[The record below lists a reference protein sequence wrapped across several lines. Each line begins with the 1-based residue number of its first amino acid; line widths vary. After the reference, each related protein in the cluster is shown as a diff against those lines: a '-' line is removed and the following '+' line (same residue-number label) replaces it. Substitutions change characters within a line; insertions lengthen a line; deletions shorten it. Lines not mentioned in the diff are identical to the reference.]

1 MDILILQ
8 LADLAESIFE
18 AIWLPLI
25 IWTVLTTV
33 VWGALSLIKNIHPV
47 YQYHTRMALIFSLPA
62 GLLTLVAI
70 NNLAEWISTSTTETT
85 LKVLTLTSPVD
96 VTFIPEESTALPLI
110 SMIQAILFT
119 IFILGMVYF
128 ICRIFMHSYNLIKLR
143 SSFSFKPIKELE
155 ALTANNIG
163 LALATGKDV
172 RITFLESDIIPVTF
186 GFRKPV
192 ILLPASLK
200 HQPDKMNLAIRHELT
215 HISQHDFFSHLMV
228 IITEAFFWFHPL
240 VHILKRELIDYREMR
255 CDNLVLSESSISR
268 KEYASLLLELIP
280 MPNLNKE
287 LSVNMAQE
295 SSNLKKR
302 ITMITQQTKTEK
314 IPKWSSLLL
323 LGIVFLTTAFAMA
336 CTDMQTQ
343 TVFDEEELDLMTNI
357 DKTGEQGYH
366 EIIIYM
372 SEEEQANRH
381 ESKLEQLRML
391 EPEHIEAIQV
401 WKGDQAVEKFGSRG
415 EKGVI
420 QVRTKLD
427 AESYNNTL
435 RALGMNPVT
444 PESLTP
450 QNSESSPQDDFFV
463 VVEEMPELIGGLAS
477 LQQKIHYPELA
488 RRAGIEG
495 RVFVQFVVDE
505 NGNVVDPKIIRGI
518 GGGADEE
525 ALRVVS
531 QAKFNPGIQ
540 RGQPVRVQ
548 YSLPISFRLTGSE
561 STPEQTSSESGNSLD
576 ELAVT
581 GYSAEVEAPATMEK
595 RMFVEVRNEDGQLR
609 GKVLDVETRQPLAG
623 ANVTLAGSNVGAS
636 TDSNGNFSI
645 EVDGSGEYELIFS
658 YIGYEKSSLSI
669 TR

>member
-8 LADLAESIFE
+8 IAELAESIFD
-18 AIWLPLI
+18 AIWLPVV
-25 IWTVLTTV
+25 IWTVFT
-33 VWGALSLIKNIHPV
+33 ALIWTALRLMKNIHPV

-62 GLLTLVAI
+62 GLLALVAI
-70 NNLAEWISTSTTETT
+70 NNLADWISTSTSEAT

-96 VTFIPEESTALPLI
+96 VTFIPEESTGLPLI
-110 SMIQAILFT
+110 SVIQTILFT
-119 IFILGMVYF
+119 VFILGMVYF
-128 ICRIFMHSYNLIKLR
+128 ISRIFMHSYNLVKLR
-143 SSFSFKPIKELE
+143 SSCSFKPIKELDH
-155 ALTANNIG
+155 LSSNNFG

-172 RITFLESDIIPVTF
+172 QITFLDSDIIPVTF
-186 GFRKPV
+186 GFRNPV
-192 ILLPASLK
+192 ILLPVSLK
-200 HQPDKMNLAIRHELT
+200 SQPHKMNLAIRHELT

-228 IITEAFFWFHPL
+228 ILTEAVFWFHPL
-240 VHILKRELIDYREMR
+240 VHRLKRELIDYREMR
-255 CDNLVLSESSISR
+255 CDNMVLSESSISR

-302 ITMITQQTKTEK
+302 ITMITQQTKTQQ

-391 EPEHIEAIQV
+391 EPEHIEAIQI

-435 RALGMNPVT
+435 RALGMNPVN

-450 QNSESSPQDDFFV
+450 EDGVEAQQDDFFV
-463 VVEEMPELIGGLAS
+463 VVEKMPELIGGLGS
-477 LQQKIHYPELA
+477 IQQKMRYPEMA
-488 RRAGIEG
+488 RKAGIEG
-495 RVFVQFVVDE
+495 RVYVQFVVDE
-505 NGNVVDPKIIRGI
+505 NGNVVDPQILRGI

-525 ALRVVS
+525 AIRVVS
-531 QAKFNPGIQ
+531 QAKFKPGMQ
-540 RGQPVRVQ
+540 RGKPVRVK
-548 YSLPISFRLTGSE
+548 YSLPILFSLGNDE
-561 STPEQTSSESGNSLD
+561 SVDSESGQTS
-576 ELAVT
+576 
-581 GYSAEVEAPATMEK
+581 SAEVEAPATMGK
-595 RMFVEVRNEDGQLR
+595 RMIMEVRNEDGQLR
-609 GKVLDVETRQPLAG
+609 GRVLDGETRQPLSG
-623 ANVTLAGSNVGAS
+623 VNVILTGSNVGAS

-645 EVDGSGEYELIFS
+645 EADGSGEYELIFS
-658 YIGYEKSSLSI
+658 YVGYEKASFSI

>member
-1 MDILILQ
+1 MDIIILQ
-8 LADLAESIFE
+8 ISDLAETIFD
-18 AIWLPLI
+18 AIWLPVV
-25 IWTVLTTV
+25 IWTVLTAA
-33 VWGALSLIKNIHPV
+33 VWGALRLMKNIHPV

-62 GLLTLVAI
+62 GLLALIAI
-70 NNLAEWISTSTTETT
+70 NNLADWISTSTSEAT
-85 LKVLTLTSPVD
+85 LKVLTLTSPLD
-96 VTFIPEESTALPLI
+96 VTFIPEESTGLPLI

-119 IFILGMVYF
+119 VFILGMVYF
-128 ICRIFMHSYNLIKLR
+128 ISRIFMHSYNLMKLR
-143 SSFSFKPIKELE
+143 NSCLFEPIKELE
-155 ALTANNIG
+155 QLSSNNIG
-163 LALATGKDV
+163 LASATGKDV
-172 RITFLESDIIPVTF
+172 KISFLDSDIIPVTF

-192 ILLPASLK
+192 ILLPVSLK
-200 HQPDKMNLAIRHELT
+200 NQPHKMNLAIRHELT

-228 IITEAFFWFHPL
+228 ILTEAVFWFHPL
-240 VHILKRELIDYREMR
+240 VHRLKRELIDYREMR
-255 CDNLVLSESSISR
+255 CDNMVLSESSISR

-302 ITMITQQTKTEK
+302 ITMITQQTKTQQ

-435 RALGMNPVT
+435 RALGMNPVS

-463 VVEEMPELIGGLAS
+463 VVEKMPELIGGLGS
-477 LQQKIHYPELA
+477 IQQKMRYPEMA
-488 RRAGIEG
+488 RKAGIEG
-495 RVFVQFVVDE
+495 RVYVQFVVDE
-505 NGNVVDPKIIRGI
+505 NGNVVDPQILRGI

-525 ALRVVS
+525 AIRVVS
-531 QAKFNPGIQ
+531 QAKFKPGMQ
-540 RGQPVRVQ
+540 RGKPVRVK
-548 YSLPISFRLTGSE
+548 YSLPILFSLGNDE
-561 STPEQTSSESGNSLD
+561 SVDSESGQTS
-576 ELAVT
+576 
-581 GYSAEVEAPATMEK
+581 SAEVEAPATMGK
-595 RMFVEVRNEDGQLR
+595 RMVVEVNNNNGRLS
-609 GKVLDVETRQPLAG
+609 GKVLDGQTRQPLEG
-623 ANVTLAGSNVGAS
+623 ANIILAGSNTGTSSDA
-636 TDSNGNFSI
+636 DGNFSI
-645 EVDGSGEYELIFS
+645 QTDGSGEYELIFTF
-658 YIGYEKSSLSI
+658 IGYENASLSI

>member
-33 VWGALSLIKNIHPV
+33 VWGALSLMKNIHPV

-62 GLLTLVAI
+62 GLLTLFAI
-70 NNLAEWISTSTTETT
+70 NNLAEWISTSTSETT

-96 VTFIPEESTALPLI
+96 VTFIPEESTGLPLI

-128 ICRIFMHSYNLIKLR
+128 ICRIFMHGYNLIKLR

-155 ALTANNIG
+155 NLSANNIG

-200 HQPDKMNLAIRHELT
+200 HQPEKMNLAIRHELT

-240 VHILKRELIDYREMR
+240 FHILKRELIDYREMR

-302 ITMITQQTKTEK
+302 ITMITQQTKTQQ
-314 IPKWSSLLL
+314 IPKWSSLFL
-323 LGIVFLTTAFAMA
+323 LGIVFLITAFAMA

-435 RALGMNPVT
+435 RALGMNPVA

-477 LQQKIHYPELA
+477 LQQKIRYPELA

-495 RVFVQFVVDE
+495 RVYVQFVVDE

-561 STPEQTSSESGNSLD
+561 STHEQTSSESGNSLD

-595 RMFVEVRNEDGQLR
+595 RMSLEVRNEDGKIN
-609 GKVLDVETRQPLAG
+609 GTVLDSDSGQPLAG

-645 EVDGSGEYELIFS
+645 EADGSGEYKLIFS

>member
-96 VTFIPEESTALPLI
+96 VTFIPEESTGLPLI

-391 EPEHIEAIQV
+391 EPKHIEAIQV

-435 RALGMNPVT
+435 RALGMNPVS

-463 VVEEMPELIGGLAS
+463 VVEKMPELIGGLGS
-477 LQQKIHYPELA
+477 IQQKMRYPEMA
-488 RRAGIEG
+488 RKAGIEG
-495 RVFVQFVVDE
+495 RVYVQFVVDE
-505 NGNVVDPKIIRGI
+505 NGNVVDPQILRGI

-525 ALRVVS
+525 AIRVVS
-531 QAKFNPGIQ
+531 QAKFKPGMQ
-540 RGQPVRVQ
+540 RGKPVRVK
-548 YSLPISFRLTGSE
+548 YSLPILFSLGNDE
-561 STPEQTSSESGNSLD
+561 SVDSESGQTS
-576 ELAVT
+576 
-581 GYSAEVEAPATMEK
+581 SAEVEAPATMGK
-595 RMFVEVRNEDGQLR
+595 RMVVEVNNNNGRLS
-609 GKVLDVETRQPLAG
+609 GKVLDGQTRQPLEG
-623 ANVTLAGSNVGAS
+623 ANIILAGSNTGTSSDA
-636 TDSNGNFSI
+636 DGNFSI
-645 EVDGSGEYELIFS
+645 QTDGSGEYELIFTF
-658 YIGYEKSSLSI
+658 IGYENASLSI

>member
-8 LADLAESIFE
+8 IADLAESIFD

-33 VWGALSLIKNIHPV
+33 VWSGLRLMNNIHPV

-62 GLLTLVAI
+62 GLFALVAVNRI
-70 NNLAEWISTSTTETT
+70 AEWISTSATEAT
-85 LKVLTLTSPVD
+85 LKVIMLSSPVD
-96 VTFIPEESTALPLI
+96 MTIIPDESAGLPII
-110 SMIQAILFT
+110 SIIQAALFT
-119 IFILGMVYF
+119 VFILGMIYF
-128 ICRIFMHSYNLIKLR
+128 ISRIFMHSYNLKKLR
-143 SSFSFKPIKELE
+143 SSCSFKPIKELE
-155 ALTANNIG
+155 HLSANNIG

-172 RITFLESDIIPVTF
+172 QITFLDSDIIPVTF
-186 GFRKPV
+186 GFRNPV
-192 ILLPASLK
+192 ILIPASLK
-200 HQPDKMNLAIRHELT
+200 QQPEKMNLAIRHELT
-215 HISQHDFFSHLMV
+215 HISQHDFFSHMMV
-228 IITEAFFWFHPL
+228 IITKAFFWFHPL

-255 CDNLVLSESSISR
+255 CDNMVLSETSISR

-280 MPNLNKE
+280 MPNLNKD

-302 ITMITQQTKTEK
+302 ITMITQQTKTQQ

-357 DKTGEQGYH
+357 DRTGEQGYH

-391 EPEHIEAIQV
+391 EPEHIDAIQI
-401 WKGDQAVEKFGSRG
+401 WKGEQAEERFGSRG

-435 RALGMNPVT
+435 RALGMNPVS

-463 VVEEMPELIGGLAS
+463 IVEEMPELIGGLGE
-477 LQQKIHYPELA
+477 LQQKIRYPEMA

-495 RVFVQFVVDE
+495 RVYVQFIVNE
-505 NGNVVDPKIIRGI
+505 NGNVVDPQIIRGI

-531 QAKFNPGIQ
+531 QAEFKPGMQ
-540 RGQPVRVQ
+540 RGRPVRVQ
-548 YSLPISFRLTGSE
+548 YSLPIFFRLANDE
-561 STPEQTSSESGNSLD
+561 AVESG
-576 ELAVT
+576 AGQT
-581 GYSAEVEAPATMEK
+581 GTAEVESPAAVEK
-595 RMFVEVRNEDGQLR
+595 RMIVEVRNNDGKLT
-609 GKVLDVETRQPLAG
+609 GKVLDSETRQPLAG
-623 ANVTLAGSNVGAS
+623 ANINLAGSNVGAS
-636 TDSNGNFSI
+636 TDMDGNFSI
-645 EVDGSGEYELIFS
+645 DVDGSGEVELIFS
-658 YIGYEKSSLSI
+658 YIGYEKASLSI

>member
-1 MDILILQ
+1 MDIIILQ
-8 LADLAESIFE
+8 ISDLAETIFD
-18 AIWLPLI
+18 AIWLPVV
-25 IWTVLTTV
+25 IWTVLTAA
-33 VWGALSLIKNIHPV
+33 VWGALRLMKNIHPV

-62 GLLTLVAI
+62 GLLALVAI
-70 NNLAEWISTSTTETT
+70 NNLADWISTSTSEAT
-85 LKVLTLTSPVD
+85 LKVLTLTSPLD
-96 VTFIPEESTALPLI
+96 VTFIPEESTGLPLI

-119 IFILGMVYF
+119 VFILGMVYF
-128 ICRIFMHSYNLIKLR
+128 ISRIFMHSYNLMKLR
-143 SSFSFKPIKELE
+143 NSCLFEPIKELE
-155 ALTANNIG
+155 QLSSNNIG
-163 LALATGKDV
+163 LASATGKDV
-172 RITFLESDIIPVTF
+172 KISFLDSDIIPVTF

-192 ILLPASLK
+192 ILLPVSLK
-200 HQPDKMNLAIRHELT
+200 NQPHKMNLAIRHELT

-228 IITEAFFWFHPL
+228 ILTEAVFWFHPL
-240 VHILKRELIDYREMR
+240 VHRLKRELIDYREMR
-255 CDNLVLSESSISR
+255 CDNMVLSESSISR

-302 ITMITQQTKTEK
+302 ITMITQQTKTQQ

-391 EPEHIEAIQV
+391 EPKHIEAIQV

-435 RALGMNPVT
+435 RALGMNPVS

-463 VVEEMPELIGGLAS
+463 VVEKMPELIGGLGS
-477 LQQKIHYPELA
+477 IQQKMRYPEMA
-488 RRAGIEG
+488 RKAGIEG
-495 RVFVQFVVDE
+495 RVYVQFVVDE
-505 NGNVVDPKIIRGI
+505 NGNVVDPQILRGI

-525 ALRVVS
+525 AIRVVS
-531 QAKFNPGIQ
+531 QAKFKPGMQ
-540 RGQPVRVQ
+540 RGKPVRVK
-548 YSLPISFRLTGSE
+548 YSLPILFSLGNDE
-561 STPEQTSSESGNSLD
+561 SVDSESGQTS
-576 ELAVT
+576 
-581 GYSAEVEAPATMEK
+581 SAEVEAPATMGK
-595 RMFVEVRNEDGQLR
+595 RMVVEVNNNNGRLS
-609 GKVLDVETRQPLAG
+609 GKVLDGQTRQPLEG
-623 ANVTLAGSNVGAS
+623 ANIILAGSNTGTSSDA
-636 TDSNGNFSI
+636 DGNFSI
-645 EVDGSGEYELIFS
+645 QTDGSGEYELIFTF
-658 YIGYEKSSLSI
+658 IGYENASLSI

>member
-96 VTFIPEESTALPLI
+96 VTFIPEESTGLPLI
-110 SMIQAILFT
+110 SLIQAFLFT

-200 HQPDKMNLAIRHELT
+200 HQPEKMNLAIRHELT

-255 CDNLVLSESSISR
+255 CDNLVLSESSVSR

-302 ITMITQQTKTEK
+302 ITMITQQTKTQQ

-463 VVEEMPELIGGLAS
+463 VVEKMPELIGGLGS
-477 LQQKIHYPELA
+477 IQQKMRYPEMA
-488 RRAGIEG
+488 RKAGIEG
-495 RVFVQFVVDE
+495 RVYVQFVVDE
-505 NGNVVDPKIIRGI
+505 NGNVVDPQILRGI

-525 ALRVVS
+525 AIRVVS
-531 QAKFNPGIQ
+531 QAKFKPGMQ
-540 RGQPVRVQ
+540 RGKPVRVK
-548 YSLPISFRLTGSE
+548 YSLPILFSLGNDE
-561 STPEQTSSESGNSLD
+561 SVDSESGQTS
-576 ELAVT
+576 
-581 GYSAEVEAPATMEK
+581 SAEVEAPATMGK
-595 RMFVEVRNEDGQLR
+595 RMVVEVNNNNGRLS
-609 GKVLDVETRQPLAG
+609 GKVLDGQTRQPLEG
-623 ANVTLAGSNVGAS
+623 ANIILAGSNTGTSSDA
-636 TDSNGNFSI
+636 DGNFSI
-645 EVDGSGEYELIFS
+645 QTDGSGEYELIFTF
-658 YIGYEKSSLSI
+658 IGYENASLSI

>member
-1 MDILILQ
+1 MDIIVLQ
-8 LADLAESIFE
+8 ISDLAVSIFE
-18 AIWLPLI
+18 AIWLPVV
-25 IWTVLTTV
+25 IWTVLTAA
-33 VWGALSLIKNIHPV
+33 VWAVLRLMKNIHPV

-62 GLLTLVAI
+62 GLLALIGI
-70 NNLAEWISTSTTETT
+70 NILADWISTSTSEAT
-85 LKVLTLTSPVD
+85 LKVLTLTSPLD
-96 VTFIPEESTALPLI
+96 VTFIPEESTGLPLI

-119 IFILGMVYF
+119 VFILGMVYF
-128 ICRIFMHSYNLIKLR
+128 ISRIFMHSYNLMKLR
-143 SSFSFKPIKELE
+143 NSCLFEPIKELE
-155 ALTANNIG
+155 QLSSNNIG
-163 LALATGKDV
+163 LASATGKDV
-172 RITFLESDIIPVTF
+172 KISFLDSDIIPVTF

-192 ILLPASLK
+192 ILLPVSLK
-200 HQPDKMNLAIRHELT
+200 NQPHKMNLAIRHELT

-228 IITEAFFWFHPL
+228 ILTEAVFWFHPL
-240 VHILKRELIDYREMR
+240 VHRLKRELIDYREMR
-255 CDNLVLSESSISR
+255 CDNMVLSESSISR

-302 ITMITQQTKTEK
+302 ITMITQQTKTQQ

-391 EPEHIEAIQV
+391 EPKHIEAIQV

-435 RALGMNPVT
+435 RALGMNPVS

-463 VVEEMPELIGGLAS
+463 VVEKMPELIGGLGS
-477 LQQKIHYPELA
+477 IQQKMRYPEMA
-488 RRAGIEG
+488 RKAGIEG
-495 RVFVQFVVDE
+495 RVYVQFVVDE
-505 NGNVVDPKIIRGI
+505 NGNVVDPQILRGI

-525 ALRVVS
+525 AIRVVS
-531 QAKFNPGIQ
+531 QAKFKPGMQ
-540 RGQPVRVQ
+540 RGKPVRVK
-548 YSLPISFRLTGSE
+548 YSLPILFSLGNDE
-561 STPEQTSSESGNSLD
+561 SVDSESGQTS
-576 ELAVT
+576 
-581 GYSAEVEAPATMEK
+581 SAEVEAPATMGK
-595 RMFVEVRNEDGQLR
+595 RMVVEVNNNNGRLS
-609 GKVLDVETRQPLAG
+609 GKVLDGQTRQPLEG
-623 ANVTLAGSNVGAS
+623 ANIILAGSNTGTSSDA
-636 TDSNGNFSI
+636 DGNFSI
-645 EVDGSGEYELIFS
+645 QTDGSGEYELIFTF
-658 YIGYEKSSLSI
+658 IGYENASLSI